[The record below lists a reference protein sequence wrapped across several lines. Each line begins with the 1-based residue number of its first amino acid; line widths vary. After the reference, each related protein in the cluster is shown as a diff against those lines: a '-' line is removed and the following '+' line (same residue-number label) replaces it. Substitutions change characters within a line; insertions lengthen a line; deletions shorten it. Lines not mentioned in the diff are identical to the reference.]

1 MNTRRVKNLY
11 QALSA
16 VSEENRLILA
26 EKYFTRTQISISDL
40 RMAQIKKMKL
50 KDYQKILKAAQSEFC
65 THYNP
70 LDKQLIEE
78 YENKRKQEQ
87 ERRIKAFEKWQQNWK
102 NGRYY
107 K

>member
-16 VSEENRLILA
+16 MSEENRLILA
-26 EKYFTRTQISISDL
+26 EKYYTRSQISVSDL
-40 RMAQIKKMKL
+40 RMAQIKNMKL
-50 KDYQKILKAAQSEFC
+50 KDYQKILRAAQAEFC

-70 LDKQLIEE
+70 LHKQLEEE

-87 ERRIKAFEKWQQNWK
+87 ERRAAAFEKWQQNWK
-102 NGRYY
+102 NGHYGR
-107 K
+107 